1 MFAMLR
7 VKTVPTTGW
16 SSPRPLSFL
25 PAPMTLLMLCIGL
38 VLFGLGEA
46 LLINAGIGVSPWTVF
61 SQGVANV
68 SGLGIGVSTFFIGV
82 GVLLLWIP
90 LKQTPGLGTLLNI
103 VIISVV
109 LELSLPY
116 LPLVTSLFAGLVQ
129 TFIGVLTV
137 GLGSGIY
144 LVANLGAGPR
154 DGVMK
159 GLQRVSNL
167 PIAVVRMGIELTVV
181 GLGWAL
187 GGVAGM
193 GTLIFALFI
202 GPAVSIGLYSV
213 AWFSGVASAGE
224 GS

>member
-1 MFAMLR
+1 MLEMLR
-7 VKTVPTTGW
+7 VKSIPVASW
-16 SSPRPLSFL
+16 SSPAPLIFL
-25 PAPMTLLMLCIGL
+25 PAPLTFCALCIGL

-46 LLINAGIGVSPWTVF
+46 LLINAGVGVSPWTVL

-68 SGLGIGVSTFFIGV
+68 SGLGIGVSTFFIGI

-90 LKQTPGLGTLLNI
+90 LKQMPGLGTLLNI

-116 LPLVTSLFAGLVQ
+116 LPLAEGGVAGVLQ
-129 TFIGVLTV
+129 TLLGVLTV
-137 GLGSGIY
+137 GFGSGIY

-167 PIAVVRMGIELTVV
+167 PIAVVRMSIELTVV
-181 GLGWAL
+181 VIGWSL
-187 GGVAGM
+187 GGVAGV
-193 GTLIFALFI
+193 GTLLFAVFI
-202 GPAVSIGLYSV
+202 GPAVSIGLYTV
-213 AWFSGVASAGE
+213 GRAAGSE
-224 GS
+224 ANHE

>member
-1 MFAMLR
+1 MLEILR
-7 VKTVPTTGW
+7 VKSVPVASW
-16 SSPRPLSFL
+16 SSPRPLNFKPSLATF
-25 PAPMTLLMLCIGL
+25 TLLCMGL

-46 LLINAGIGVSPWTVF
+46 LLINAGVGVSPWTVF

-68 SGLGIGVSTFFIGV
+68 SGLSIGVSTFFIGI

-90 LKQTPGLGTLLNI
+90 LRQMPGLGTLLNI
-103 VIISVV
+103 LIISTV

-116 LPLVTSLFAGLVQ
+116 LPTASTLVAGILQ
-129 TFIGVLTV
+129 TFFGVLVV

-159 GLQRVSNL
+159 GLQRATNL
-167 PIAVVRMGIELTVV
+167 PIAVVRMSIELTVV
-181 GLGWAL
+181 AVGWSL
-187 GGVAGM
+187 GGVAGL
-193 GTLIFALFI
+193 GTLIFAVFI

-213 AWFSGVASAGE
+213 GRLAGSVANHD
-224 GS
+224 

>member
-1 MFAMLR
+1 M
-7 VKTVPTTGW
+7 
-16 SSPRPLSFL
+16 
-25 PAPMTLLMLCIGL
+25 GL

-46 LLINAGIGVSPWTVF
+46 LLIKAGVGVSPWTVF

-68 SGLGIGVSTFFIGV
+68 SGLSIGVSTFFIGI

-90 LKQTPGLGTLLNI
+90 LRQMPGLGTLLNI
-103 VIISVV
+103 LIISTV

-116 LPLVTSLFAGLVQ
+116 LPTASTLVAGILQ
-129 TFIGVLTV
+129 TFFGVLVV

-159 GLQRVSNL
+159 GLQRATNL
-167 PIAVVRMGIELTVV
+167 PIAVVRMSIELTVV
-181 GLGWAL
+181 AVGWSL
-187 GGVAGM
+187 GGVAGF
-193 GTLIFALFI
+193 GTLIFAVFI

-213 AWFSGVASAGE
+213 GRLAGSVANHD
-224 GS
+224 